1 MARYSTWQEVRKKRP
16 VNHSELRKLT
26 REYLSKSQTATLAEI
41 RMALDLTQKELAEII
56 GIDQSNVSRIERGP
70 INSTEIGTLEAYVNA
85 LGGELE
91 IRARIDNVSHN
102 LIDSTYE
109 KAITKRK

>member
-1 MARYSTWQEVRKKRP
+1 MAKYSTWQEARKKRP
-16 VNHSELRKLT
+16 VNQKDIRKLT
-26 REYLSKSQTATLAEI
+26 REYLSKSQNATLAEI
-41 RMALDLTQKELAEII
+41 RIALDLTQKELAELI

-70 INSTEIGTLEAYVNA
+70 MNSTELGTLESYINA

-91 IRARIDNVSHN
+91 IRARIDNISHT

-109 KAITKRK
+109 KAMTKRK

>member
-1 MARYSTWQEVRKKRP
+1 MAKYSTWQEARKKRSI
-16 VNHSELRKLT
+16 NQSEVRKLT
-26 REYLSKSQTATLAEI
+26 REYLSKSQNATLAEI
-41 RMALDLTQKELAEII
+41 RIALELTQKELAEII

-70 INSTEIGTLEAYVNA
+70 MNSTELGTLEAYVNA